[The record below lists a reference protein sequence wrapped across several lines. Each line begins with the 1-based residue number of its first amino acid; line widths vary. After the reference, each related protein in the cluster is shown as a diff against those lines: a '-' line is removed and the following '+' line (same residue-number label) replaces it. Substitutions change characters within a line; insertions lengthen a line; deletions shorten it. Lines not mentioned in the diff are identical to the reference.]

1 MPEMGAENSFLQTIS
16 EIALTGYVGTE
27 IGCQFPRDPAILNKE
42 FGRRGI
48 SAITGWISTYLN
60 ELPMWQNERAF
71 VDHMNF
77 LKSIGAT
84 IINTSDQSF
93 SIQHQWN
100 TPLSNKKV
108 LNDDE
113 WEVLTKGLDH
123 LGKIA
128 YDSGM
133 KIVYHHHMTT
143 TVQKTD
149 EIDRMLAMTDP
160 KYVSMIYD
168 TGHLTFSGE
177 DPIEILKKHHD
188 RTGHVHLKNVRKPA
202 MDKCYAEN
210 KSFLRSIPE
219 GVFTVPGDPEGCV
232 DFPTVFKL
240 LDEYNY
246 EGWLVVEAE
255 QDPAIANPLEYAPRS
270 GGQFIDM
277 SIHDFDLIRWLTG
290 SEVKE
295 LWATGGCYEFKQYKD
310 WDDGDNVSGLM
321 KMENDAM
328 AFFFAGRAAAH
339 GSHVETEIVGT
350 RGTLRISSVPTDS
363 LVEVMSQHGVCR
375 ECYQDFIT
383 RWHDAYITEIEEF
396 CDCVATGRKATPGVI
411 DGTQSTKIA
420 FRCKESFLTDKKL
433 TLE

>member
-1 MPEMGAENSFLQTIS
+1 MEKIRFGIVGIGMMGRMHATSLQRNPHAEVV
-16 EIALTGYVGTE
+16 AVCARTE
-27 IGCQFPRDPAILNKE
+27 SKVKAFQEE
-42 FGRRGI
+42 FGVPYGYTNVDELVNNPEVD
-48 SAITGWISTYLN
+48 AIVVATGADAHKAPCLAACKAKKHIFCEKPLADTV
-60 ELPMWQNERAF
+60 EKCKEAE
-71 VDHMNF
+71 
-77 LKSIGAT
+77 A
-84 IINTSDQSF
+84 IIAA
-93 SIQHQWN
+93 H
-100 TPLSNKKV
+100 P
-108 LNDDE
+108 E
-113 WEVLTKGLDH
+113 
-123 LGKIA
+123 
-128 YDSGM
+128 
-133 KIVYHHHMTT
+133 
-143 TVQKTD
+143 
-149 EIDRMLAMTDP
+149 
-160 KYVSMIYD
+160 
-168 TGHLTFSGE
+168 LTFMLGFMRRYDHSYQVAKKKMENGDIGDVILVRCYSQ
-177 DPIEILKKHHD
+177 DPI
-188 RTGHVHLKNVRKPA
+188 
-202 MDKCYAEN
+202 
-210 KSFLRSIPE
+210 SIIE
-219 GVFTVPGDPEGCV
+219 GT
-232 DFPTVFKL
+232 
-240 LDEYNY
+240 
-246 EGWLVVEAE
+246 
-255 QDPAIANPLEYAPRS
+255 LEYAPRS

-350 RGTLRISSVPTDS
+350 RGTLRIASVPTDS

-433 TLE
+433 ALE

>member
-1 MPEMGAENSFLQTIS
+1 MEKIRFGIVGIGMMGRMHATSLQRNPHAEVV
-16 EIALTGYVGTE
+16 AVCARTE
-27 IGCQFPRDPAILNKE
+27 SKVKAFQEE
-42 FGRRGI
+42 FGVPYGYTNVDELVNNPEVD
-48 SAITGWISTYLN
+48 AIVVATGADAHKAPCLAACKAKKHIFCEKPLADTV
-60 ELPMWQNERAF
+60 EKCKEAE
-71 VDHMNF
+71 
-77 LKSIGAT
+77 A
-84 IINTSDQSF
+84 IIAA
-93 SIQHQWN
+93 H
-100 TPLSNKKV
+100 P
-108 LNDDE
+108 E
-113 WEVLTKGLDH
+113 
-123 LGKIA
+123 
-128 YDSGM
+128 
-133 KIVYHHHMTT
+133 
-143 TVQKTD
+143 
-149 EIDRMLAMTDP
+149 
-160 KYVSMIYD
+160 
-168 TGHLTFSGE
+168 LTFMLGFMRRYDHSYQVAKKKMENGDIGDVILVRCYSQ
-177 DPIEILKKHHD
+177 DPI
-188 RTGHVHLKNVRKPA
+188 
-202 MDKCYAEN
+202 
-210 KSFLRSIPE
+210 SIIE
-219 GVFTVPGDPEGCV
+219 GT
-232 DFPTVFKL
+232 
-240 LDEYNY
+240 
-246 EGWLVVEAE
+246 
-255 QDPAIANPLEYAPRS
+255 LEYAPRS

-350 RGTLRISSVPTDS
+350 RGTLRIASVPTDS

>member
-1 MPEMGAENSFLQTIS
+1 MEELRIGL
-16 EIALTGYVGTE
+16 VGTGA
-27 IGCQFPRDPAILNKE
+27 IGRTHIERINNTLQGGKVVACADANIDFCKSVAEKYGIKAYEKGEDMIAADDIDAVVVTTLDPFHEQYVMAAIKA
-42 FGRRGI
+42 G
-48 SAITGWISTYLN
+48 
-60 ELPMWQNERAF
+60 
-71 VDHMNF
+71 
-77 LKSIGAT
+77 
-84 IINTSDQSF
+84 
-93 SIQHQWN
+93 
-100 TPLSNKKV
+100 
-108 LNDDE
+108 
-113 WEVLTKGLDH
+113 
-123 LGKIA
+123 
-128 YDSGM
+128 
-133 KIVYHHHMTT
+133 
-143 TVQKTD
+143 
-149 EIDRMLAMTDP
+149 
-160 KYVSMIYD
+160 KYVFCEKPLAD
-168 TGHLTFSGE
+168 TVEKCKEAEAIIAAHPKLTFMLGFMRRYDHSYQVAKKKMENGDIGDVILVRCYSQ
-177 DPIEILKKHHD
+177 DPI
-188 RTGHVHLKNVRKPA
+188 
-202 MDKCYAEN
+202 
-210 KSFLRSIPE
+210 SIIE
-219 GVFTVPGDPEGCV
+219 GT
-232 DFPTVFKL
+232 
-240 LDEYNY
+240 
-246 EGWLVVEAE
+246 
-255 QDPAIANPLEYAPRS
+255 LEYAPRS

-350 RGTLRISSVPTDS
+350 RGTLRIASVPTDS

>member
-1 MPEMGAENSFLQTIS
+1 
-16 EIALTGYVGTE
+16 
-27 IGCQFPRDPAILNKE
+27 
-42 FGRRGI
+42 
-48 SAITGWISTYLN
+48 
-60 ELPMWQNERAF
+60 
-71 VDHMNF
+71 
-77 LKSIGAT
+77 
-84 IINTSDQSF
+84 
-93 SIQHQWN
+93 
-100 TPLSNKKV
+100 
-108 LNDDE
+108 
-113 WEVLTKGLDH
+113 
-123 LGKIA
+123 
-128 YDSGM
+128 
-133 KIVYHHHMTT
+133 
-143 TVQKTD
+143 
-149 EIDRMLAMTDP
+149 MLAMTDP

-168 TGHLTFSGE
+168 TGHLTFSVE
-177 DPIEILKKHHD
+177 DPIEILQKHHD
-188 RTGHVHLKNVRKPA
+188 RIGHVHLKNVRKPA

-232 DFPTVFKL
+232 DFPTVFTL

-328 AFFFAGRAAAH
+328 AFFFAGRATAH

-350 RGTLRISSVPTDS
+350 RGTLRIASVPTDS

-396 CDCVATGRKATPGVI
+396 CDCVATGRKAAPGVI